1 MSEKTFNIDQA
12 KSVVILTAVLV
23 LTVTWAIS
31 AAGWTKGLNVLTF
44 VGLGVIL
51 IGLMLA
57 RSLLP
62 GLIAHI
68 FSLIIGVA
76 WSFWVTSRLLPAHY
90 TWLERWQNLLFRL
103 NYWYNQAV
111 QGGTSYDNLMFILQM
126 GVIVWATGYL
136 MIWFVFR
143 SRRVWLAI
151 IPGGLVLLINL
162 YYAPVDITS
171 WFLFYLLLSFVLV
184 IRFNLFNQEIKW
196 RSEGVFFRPDISFDF
211 LRDGLIFSVL
221 LVALAWLAPPVVDA
235 KSLEFLAEFQG
246 NWRDLQSEWNRLYAD
261 LNYRET
267 SAVGTFG
274 PSLTLGGPRRL
285 TDQPVMDVRVDGLGR
300 YWRAAVYDEF
310 TGEGWHSND
319 RETANFG
326 EGESPTL
333 PVFEARQPVT
343 QTYTFYRDGAVVL
356 YAMANP
362 INLDRSTRARFNAL
376 PDELVMQAAAQ
387 LEWSGYGGPWAEEIT
402 YIRSN
407 ATVDSGESYQV
418 VSAASQA
425 SETQLRTAGTDYP
438 AWVTERYL
446 QLPSRITERTRQ
458 LAREL
463 TATYDNPYDQAVAV
477 ERYLR
482 GAITYNEKIAA
493 PPPGVDKVDYV
504 LFTSK
509 EGYCDYY
516 ASSMIV
522 LLRSVGIPARL
533 AAGYARGV
541 FNSELNAFHVVNADA
556 HSWVEVY
563 FPRYGWI
570 EFEPT
575 AAQPIILRPT
585 SQENDAGF
593 AAGANLAEN
602 SPGPNPRPD
611 RPENIP
617 IDAESFG
624 IGDLPFTISIPW
636 LGSSISIPRS
646 MINSSLLIGVV
657 ALSLGIITVGLWGRR
672 QLTKPV
678 ESIDALYQ
686 HMVRLAG
693 WMGVSRRPW
702 QTPYEHAAVL
712 QHNLPGYEQEVGA
725 IATEYVYQT
734 FSRHPAPLAG
744 RPVRLNSVVGESKL
758 AWSRL
763 RSAMLKTAIRRHLP
777 GWLGGKK

>member
-1 MSEKTFNIDQA
+1 MTEKNFSIDQA
-12 KSVVILTAVLV
+12 KSVVILTAALV
-23 LTVTWAIS
+23 LTVTWAIG

-62 GLIAHI
+62 GFIAHI
-68 FSLIIGVA
+68 FSLIIGIA

-90 TWLERWQNLLFRL
+90 SWLERWQNLVFRL
-103 NYWYNQAV
+103 NYWYSQAV

-126 GVIVWATGYL
+126 GIIVWAMGYL

-143 SRRVWLAI
+143 SRKVWLAI

-184 IRFNLFNQEIKW
+184 IRFNLLNQEIKW
-196 RSEGVFFRPDISFDF
+196 RAEGIFFRPDISFDF

-246 NWRDLQSEWNRLYAD
+246 DWRDLQADWNRMYAD
-261 LNYRET
+261 LNYRDT
-267 SAVGTFG
+267 ATVGSFG
-274 PSLTLGGPRRL
+274 PALTLGGPRRL
-285 TDQPVMDVRVDGLGR
+285 TDQPVMDVSVSGLGR

-310 TGEGWHSND
+310 TGEGWRSND

-326 EGESPTL
+326 EGESLAL
-333 PVFEARQPVT
+333 PLFEARQPVT

-356 YAMANP
+356 YAMSNP
-362 INLDRSTRARFNAL
+362 ISLDRSAKARFNAL
-376 PDELVMQAAAQ
+376 PDELVMQAAQ
-387 LEWSGYGGPWAEEIT
+387 LEWSGFEEPWAEEIT

-407 ATVDSGESYQV
+407 ATVDSGENYQV
-418 VSAASQA
+418 VSAVSQA
-425 SETQLRTAGTDYP
+425 GEGQLRAAGTDYP
-438 AWVTERYL
+438 AWVTARYL
-446 QLPSRITERTRQ
+446 QLPGSITERTRQ
-458 LAREL
+458 LAQEL
-463 TATYDNPYDQAVAV
+463 AAGYDNPYDRTVAI

-482 GAITYNEKIAA
+482 AEITYNEKIAA
-493 PPPGVDKVDYV
+493 PPPGVDKVDYI
-504 LFTSK
+504 LFTGK
-509 EGYCDYY
+509 EAYCDYY

-522 LLRSVGIPARL
+522 MLRSLGIPARL
-533 AAGYARGV
+533 AAGYARGT

-563 FPRYGWI
+563 FPHYGWI

-575 AAQPIILRPT
+575 AAQPLIIRPT
-585 SQENDAGF
+585 TQENDAGF
-593 AAGANLAEN
+593 AAGANPAEN
-602 SPGPNPRPD
+602 SMGPNPRSE

-617 IDAESFG
+617 IDDESFG
-624 IGDLPFTISIPW
+624 LGDLPFTITIPW

-646 MINSSLLIGVV
+646 MVSRGLLIVV
-657 ALSLGIITVGLWGRR
+657 GALGLGLIAGGLWVRR
-672 QLTKPV
+672 QLTNSG
-678 ESIDALYQ
+678 ESIDLLYLQ
-686 HMVRLAG
+686 MVRLAG
-693 WMGVSRRPW
+693 WMGVTRWPW
-702 QTPYEHAAVL
+702 QTPYEHAGVL
-712 QHNLPGYEQEVGA
+712 QRNLPGYEREVGA
-725 IATEYVYQT
+725 ITGDYVYQT
-734 FSRHPAPLAG
+734 FSRPATAVISHPATPHA
-744 RPVRLNSVVGESKL
+744 VSGESNL

-763 RSAMLKTAIRRHLP
+763 RSAMLKTAVRRRLP
-777 GWLGGKK
+777 KWLSGKK